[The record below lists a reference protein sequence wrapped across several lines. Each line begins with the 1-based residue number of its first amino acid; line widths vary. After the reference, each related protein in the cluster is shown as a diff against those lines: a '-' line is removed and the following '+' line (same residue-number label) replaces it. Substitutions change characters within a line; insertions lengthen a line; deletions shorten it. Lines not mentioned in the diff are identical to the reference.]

1 MTAFP
6 VLGPQKEENLKII
19 FNIIHTLK
27 IVYTHGKNQ
36 VISGCLVR
44 TESSLYLT
52 PSNPTN
58 LEVSPLKV
66 IHTFQKLEKF
76 LTQTGLI
83 WFIICKSPLQVIQRK
98 LKIGKN
104 FGNLKNKN

>member
-1 MTAFP
+1 MRAFP
-6 VLGPQKEENLKII
+6 VLRPQKEENLKII

-27 IVYTHGKNQ
+27 IVYAHGKNQ
-36 VISGCLVR
+36 VISGCLVK

-52 PSNPTN
+52 PSKPTN

-76 LTQTGLI
+76 LTQTCLI
-83 WFIICKSPLQVIQRK
+83 WFIICESLLQVI
-98 LKIGKN
+98 
-104 FGNLKNKN
+104 